1 MVKFRFQAKYS
12 DLPIF
17 LSLAFIYLLLFSC
30 KAEKLNNPCDPNSDA
45 FLESLALNWILG
57 NSSPF
62 CGYGRVLEPKMK
74 PTTGTFLIASTGGDL
89 WFSRSNSLGNW
100 TKLENID
107 GTGTKDLFSLALG
120 INRIVV
126 SSQNQA
132 VYHASRNN
140 FASSS
145 TWIESILPTV
155 GGIPQ
160 SLEKIASG
168 QSVFFTGGD
177 AVSDNRYLS
186 NDSASLSWNII
197 ADPPSTEVYRNFDS
211 LLFTRGVF
219 VSCFINSNEK
229 IWYSQ
234 PANAIPTAFV
244 DLVLPQVGEF
254 VNCTSNSKNDKI
266 IAVSTGLTNSQRVY
280 LYSGELGSGSW
291 SALISTTSGFNS
303 GGIAFSIS
311 EAGEGKVVIGFRD
324 FDSSPVNNLIYSLDD
339 GLSWNLGTNIPSS
352 NYNGIAYGDGYFVLS
367 DTGNTKAVFNSVKG
381 DLSNFVSSPPLS
393 GTLRDVIFIPDEE

>member
-17 LSLAFIYLLLFSC
+17 LSLAIIYLLLFSC
-30 KAEKLNNPCDPNSDA
+30 KAGKLNNPCDPNSDA

-62 CGYGRVLEPKMK
+62 CGYGRVLGPKMK

-107 GTGTKDLFSLALG
+107 GTGTLDLFQFSSNG
-120 INRIVV
+120 KRIVV
-126 SSQNQA
+126 SSQDKAIFNSNLATIATTWTKTLVPSVPTFNLENIQKL
-132 VYHASRNN
+132 NN
-140 FASSS
+140 YYFSVRRGSNVLFYSEANDSL
-145 TWIESILPTV
+145 TWIES
-155 GGIPQ
+155 
-160 SLEKIASG
+160 
-168 QSVFFTGGD
+168 
-177 AVSDNRYLS
+177 
-186 NDSASLSWNII
+186 
-197 ADPPSTEVYRNFDS
+197 
-211 LLFTRGVF
+211 GVF
-219 VSCFINSNEK
+219 PLTSFDYSDSSILYKNRLVFCTVLSIEK

-234 PANAIPTAFV
+234 PANAIPTSFV

-291 SALISTTSGFNS
+291 SAPISTTSGFNS
-303 GGIAFSIS
+303 GGISYSFS

-324 FDSSPVNNLIYSLDD
+324 FDSIPLNNLIYSLDD

>member
-17 LSLAFIYLLLFSC
+17 LSLAIIYLLLFSC
-30 KAEKLNNPCDPNSDA
+30 KAGKLNNPCDPNSDV

-62 CGYGRVLEPKMK
+62 CGYGRVLGPKMK

-89 WFSRSNSLGNW
+89 WFSRSDSLSVW
-100 TKLENID
+100 TKQENID
-107 GTGTKDLFSLALG
+107 GTGTFDLFQFSSNG
-120 INRIVV
+120 KRIVA
-126 SSQNQA
+126 SSQDKSLFNSNMTSISTSWSKTLVPSIGPNPLETVQSLKNYYFTIPNGI
-132 VYHASRNN
+132 VSFFYSERNDSLN
-140 FASSS
+140 
-145 TWIESILPTV
+145 WVESIVPPLVSFQYSDSSIVYKNQLLYCTV
-155 GGIPQ
+155 
-160 SLEKIASG
+160 
-168 QSVFFTGGD
+168 F
-177 AVSDNRYLS
+177 
-186 NDSASLSWNII
+186 SA
-197 ADPPSTEVYRNFDS
+197 EQ
-211 LLFTRGVF
+211 
-219 VSCFINSNEK
+219 

-234 PANAIPTAFV
+234 PANAIPTSFV

-291 SALISTTSGFNS
+291 SAPISTTSGFNS
-303 GGIAFSIS
+303 GGISYSFS
-311 EAGEGKVVIGFRD
+311 EAGEVKVVIGFRD
-324 FDSSPVNNLIYSLDD
+324 FDSIPLNNLIYSLDD
-339 GLSWNLGTNIPSS
+339 GLSWNLGTNISSS